1 MDQTHSTC
9 CLRPFSSGHL
19 RLVGINATQVYTMV
33 YKKKV
38 AELGDDD
45 LVSVGRIQ
53 TPILRLI
60 VDRAN
65 AIKDFKKVIR
75 APSQ

>member
-1 MDQTHSTC
+1 MIKWTKPTQHVADVP
-9 CLRPFSSGHL
+9 LL

-45 LVSVGRIQ
+45 LVSVGRVQ

-65 AIKDFKKVIR
+65 AIKDFKKVLR

>member
-1 MDQTHSTC
+1 VIKWTKPTQHVADVP
-9 CLRPFSSGHL
+9 LL

-45 LVSVGRIQ
+45 LVSVGRVQ

-65 AIKDFKKVIR
+65 AIKDFKKVLR

>member
-1 MDQTHSTC
+1 MIKWTKPTQHVADVP
-9 CLRPFSSGHL
+9 LL

>member
-1 MDQTHSTC
+1 
-9 CLRPFSSGHL
+9 
-19 RLVGINATQVYTMV
+19 MV